1 MTMRLFFMAT
11 INIGANNGHGCNVQT
26 TKESS
31 LFHASFAFY
40 FMPTIYIILP
50 FPSLSSHRQH
60 HCHHVQKTKQRS
72 PVYFLPPS
80 VTLQEKRN
88 SKSLP
93 LLSHS
98 SKLLKHD
105 YFSKTS
111 CIQNKTQ
118 EKETLSTWLA
128 KICRWRSQGLVL
140 LQSLLPILPILT
152 IFLVL
157 RLTFAGK
164 WVGQS
169 DWISCLKLFCHL
181 H

>member
-1 MTMRLFFMAT
+1 MGWCCWVSSRSGWLLELLTEL
-11 INIGANNGHGCNVQT
+11 

-93 LLSHS
+93 AFRPLKQTLI
-98 SKLLKHD
+98 KHD

-128 KICRWRSQGLVL
+128 KICRWRSQELVL

-152 IFLVL
+152 VFLVL

-164 WVGQS
+164 WVGQ
-169 DWISCLKLFCHL
+169 I
-181 H
+181 

>member
-1 MTMRLFFMAT
+1 MPLLFF
-11 INIGANNGHGCNVQT
+11 ISCRQYILFCPFHRYLHIVNIIAIMYRKQNKGVRSTSCPPRLLCRKREIVN
-26 TKESS
+26 
-31 LFHASFAFY
+31 LF
-40 FMPTIYIILP
+40 
-50 FPSLSSHRQH
+50 
-60 HCHHVQKTKQRS
+60 
-72 PVYFLPPS
+72 
-80 VTLQEKRN
+80 
-88 SKSLP
+88 P
-93 LLSHS
+93 LFGHS

-152 IFLVL
+152 VFLVL